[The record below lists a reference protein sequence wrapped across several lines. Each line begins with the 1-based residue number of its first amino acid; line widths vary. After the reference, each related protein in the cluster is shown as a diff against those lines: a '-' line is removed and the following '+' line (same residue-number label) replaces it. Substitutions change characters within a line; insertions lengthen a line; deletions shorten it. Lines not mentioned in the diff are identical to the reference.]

1 MSRGLPRSFLVVLVA
16 LLLGG
21 AVAAVLW
28 GPQLARRFGI
38 GARTEDETLVE
49 VSPELADSTLSR
61 FESFQSGRGD
71 QELRLSSAELSS
83 VVRYSLPGFLPA
95 GVNEPSVVLQ
105 DSVVVLK
112 ARLAVASLPDLP
124 ALRDI
129 VALLPDTIQVELGGR
144 LIPLGDQAALKVDR
158 VEASRVPIPPR
169 LVPEILK
176 ALGRTETAGL
186 PPDALAVPLPRGLR
200 AAYVRSDT
208 LVLVAERP

>member
-1 MSRGLPRSFLVVLVA
+1 MSSGLRLLVVLVA
-16 LLLGG
+16 LLVGG
-21 AVAAVLW
+21 AVALLR
-28 GPQLARRFGI
+28 GPELARRFGL
-38 GARTEDETLVE
+38 GAGEEASRVV
-49 VSPELADSTLSR
+49 VSQELADSTLSR
-61 FESFQSGRGD
+61 FETFQSGRGE
-71 QELRLSSAELSS
+71 QELRLGEAELSS

-95 GVNEPSVVLQ
+95 GVNDPSVELQ
-105 DSVVVLK
+105 DSLVVLK
-112 ARLAVASLPDLP
+112 ARLAVSSLPDLP

-144 LIPLGDQAALKVDR
+144 LIPLGQEAALEVDR

-169 LVPEILK
+169 LIPEILK